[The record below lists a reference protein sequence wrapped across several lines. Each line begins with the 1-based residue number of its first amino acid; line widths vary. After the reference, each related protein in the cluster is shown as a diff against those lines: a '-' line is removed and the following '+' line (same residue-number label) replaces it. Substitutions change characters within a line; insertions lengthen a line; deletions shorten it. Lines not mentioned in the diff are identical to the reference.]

1 MTEIGEYAFVD
12 CSSLTE
18 ISIPTGVTKIGE
30 RTFQSC
36 ANLTSI
42 QLPETVTEIGQSAFN
57 YCGSLKEINIPKA
70 ATSIG
75 SYAFQYC
82 SSLTEISI
90 PKAVTSIGVCAFRNC
105 SALEEVVL
113 SGTNDQFGFFLP
125 TVGDGAFAG
134 TSATLLFLTDVTEE
148 MFKAEGNA
156 ATCQSW
162 GSVTWKAIHY
172 NLTADNPASLT
183 DTANYSGHWL
193 KDSPQ

>member
-1 MTEIGEYAFVD
+1 M
-12 CSSLTE
+12 
-18 ISIPTGVTKIGE
+18 
-30 RTFQSC
+30 
-36 ANLTSI
+36 
-42 QLPETVTEIGQSAFN
+42 
-57 YCGSLKEINIPKA
+57 
-70 ATSIG
+70 
-75 SYAFQYC
+75 
-82 SSLTEISI
+82 
-90 PKAVTSIGVCAFRNC
+90 TSIGVCAFDSC

>member
-1 MTEIGEYAFVD
+1 MTKIGKYAFINCRQLTNIQLPDGVTEIGEYAFFD
-12 CSSLTE
+12 
-18 ISIPTGVTKIGE
+18 
-30 RTFQSC
+30 
-36 ANLTSI
+36 
-42 QLPETVTEIGQSAFN
+42 
-57 YCGSLKEINIPKA
+57 
-70 ATSIG
+70 
-75 SYAFQYC
+75 C

-90 PKAVTSIGVCAFRNC
+90 PKAVTSIGVCAFYDC